1 MPSKADNA
9 QEPGRKIKRVRKAPA
24 KPAAKAGPSSA
35 AEKAVDKKES
45 AAPKKT
51 LTQSVTAVRETAAP
65 RGQGFW
71 SLASVR
77 RRDITVFLRQL
88 VMLLEAGT
96 PLLKSL
102 KTLANRLEGRGIRN
116 MVHDLADQ
124 VENGNP
130 LWQAFERHPHEYF
143 DTVFVALVKASE
155 ASGTLV
161 DTLRRQT
168 EYYERREMLRRRVK
182 TALVYPAILVVLC
195 GAVLFVMAK
204 FVVPAFQ
211 EIFEGALN
219 VSMPA
224 FTRGLIRVINFL
236 TSWPLLVVIAAL
248 VALMVGYWA
257 WQRNPVNRLLA
268 DRLKLRVPLLGRISQ
283 KYAVAQMTSSLS
295 MMLRS
300 GLSMMVTLDLA
311 RSAIH
316 NQAVAQVLQKV
327 RSSVEQGS
335 GIEEPLRAEPKV
347 IPPVVTD
354 MLVTGE
360 EAGQLDRVAAHIAD
374 TYEEEVQIDI
384 GTLTDLL
391 PVILVIILGIAVL
404 MIVLAFFLPLISSI
418 DQLTSATS

>member
-9 QEPGRKIKRVRKAPA
+9 HESGPKVKRVRRRGSKDSVKAVA
-24 KPAAKAGPSSA
+24 ADAAGVTRDSDEKASKTPAAARR
-35 AEKAVDKKES
+35 
-45 AAPKKT
+45 
-51 LTQSVTAVRETAAP
+51 VTAVRDTSGP
-65 RGQGFW
+65 RGRSWLG
-71 SLASVR
+71 SSVR
-77 RRDITVFLRQL
+77 RKDITVFLRQL
-88 VMLLEAGT
+88 VMLIEAGT

-102 KTLANRLEGRGIRN
+102 KTLSRRLENRAVRN
-116 MVHDLADQ
+116 MVQDIAEQ

-168 EYYERREMLRRRVK
+168 EYYERREMLRRRVM
-182 TALVYPAILVVLC
+182 TALVYPAVLVVLC
-195 GAVLFVMAK
+195 GAVLFIMAK

-211 EIFEGALN
+211 EIFEGALE
-219 VSMPA
+219 VSLPP
-224 FTRGLIRVINFL
+224 FTKGLISVIQFL
-236 TSWPLLVVIAAL
+236 TSWPVLIVIAAL
-248 VALMVGYWA
+248 IGLYVLYWV
-257 WQRNPVNRLLA
+257 WQRSPVNRLLA
-268 DRLKLRVPLLGRISQ
+268 DRIKLRLPIIGRISQ
-283 KYAVAQMTSSLS
+283 KYAIAQMTSSLA
-295 MMLRS
+295 MLLRS
-300 GLSMMVTLDLA
+300 GLSMMVTLDLT

-316 NQAVAQVLQKV
+316 NQAVAQVLQRV

-360 EAGQLDRVAAHIAD
+360 ESGQLDRVASHIAE

-384 GTLTDLL
+384 ATLTDLL
-391 PVILVIILGIAVL
+391 PVFLVVVLGVAVL
-404 MIVLAFFLPLISSI
+404 MLVLGFFLPLISSI
-418 DQLTSATS
+418 DQLTSAA

>member
-9 QEPGRKIKRVRKAPA
+9 QEPGRKVKRVRRGSARQPAKAVPSDAAEEALELEEGAPA
-24 KPAAKAGPSSA
+24 SKASA
-35 AEKAVDKKES
+35 RR
-45 AAPKKT
+45 
-51 LTQSVTAVRETAAP
+51 VTAIRDTSAP
-65 RGQGFW
+65 RGSGFW

-116 MVHDLADQ
+116 MVQDLAEQ
-124 VENGNP
+124 VESGNP

-204 FVVPAFQ
+204 FVVPAFE

-219 VSMPA
+219 VSMPP
-224 FTRGLIRVINFL
+224 FTKGLISVIHFL
-236 TSWPLLVVIAAL
+236 TSWPILVLFAAI
-248 VALMVGYWA
+248 VALIILYWV

-268 DRLKLRVPLLGRISQ
+268 DRIKLRVPLLGRISQ
-283 KYAVAQMTSSLS
+283 KYAVAQMTSSLA

-335 GIEEPLRAEPKV
+335 GIEEPLRAEPNV

-384 GTLTDLL
+384 STLTDLL
-391 PVILVIILGIAVL
+391 PVILVVVLGIAVL

-418 DQLTSATS
+418 DQLTSAAS

>member
-9 QEPGRKIKRVRKAPA
+9 QEPGRKVKRVRKAPA
-24 KPAAKAGPSSA
+24 KPAAKTAPSDA
-35 AEKAVDKKES
+35 AEKAIELEES
-45 AAPKKT
+45 TPPRKT
-51 LTQSVTAVRETAAP
+51 FAQRVTAIRDTSAP

-71 SLASVR
+71 NLASVR

-236 TSWPLLVVIAAL
+236 TSWPILVVLAGI
-248 VALMVGYWA
+248 VALIVVYWV

-418 DQLTSATS
+418 DQLTSAAS

>member
-35 AEKAVDKKES
+35 AEKTVAKKES
-45 AAPKKT
+45 AAPKKPR
-51 LTQSVTAVRETAAP
+51 TQTVTAVRETAAP

-182 TALVYPAILVVLC
+182 TALVYPAILVILC

>member
-9 QEPGRKIKRVRKAPA
+9 QEPGRKVKRVRRGSARQPAKAVPSDAAEEALELEEGAPA
-24 KPAAKAGPSSA
+24 SKASA
-35 AEKAVDKKES
+35 RR
-45 AAPKKT
+45 
-51 LTQSVTAVRETAAP
+51 VTAIRDTSAP
-65 RGQGFW
+65 RGSGFW

-116 MVHDLADQ
+116 MVQDLAEQ

-204 FVVPAFQ
+204 FVVPAFE

-219 VSMPA
+219 VSMPP
-224 FTRGLIRVINFL
+224 FTKGLISVIHFL
-236 TSWPLLVVIAAL
+236 TSWPILVLFAAI
-248 VALMVGYWA
+248 VALIILYWV

-268 DRLKLRVPLLGRISQ
+268 DRIKLRVPLLGRISQ
-283 KYAVAQMTSSLS
+283 KYAVAQMTSSLA

-335 GIEEPLRAEPKV
+335 GIEEPLRAEPNV

-384 GTLTDLL
+384 STLTDLL
-391 PVILVIILGIAVL
+391 PVILVVVLGIAVL

>member
-9 QEPGRKIKRVRKAPA
+9 QEPGRKVKRVRRGSARQPAKAVPSDAAEEALELEEGAPA
-24 KPAAKAGPSSA
+24 SKASA
-35 AEKAVDKKES
+35 RR
-45 AAPKKT
+45 
-51 LTQSVTAVRETAAP
+51 VTAIRDTSAP
-65 RGQGFW
+65 RGSGFW

-116 MVHDLADQ
+116 MVQDLAEQ
-124 VENGNP
+124 VESGNP

-204 FVVPAFQ
+204 FVVPAFE

-219 VSMPA
+219 VSMPP
-224 FTRGLIRVINFL
+224 FTKGLISVIHFL
-236 TSWPLLVVIAAL
+236 TSWPILVLFAAIAAL
-248 VALMVGYWA
+248 IILYWV

-268 DRLKLRVPLLGRISQ
+268 DRIKLRVPLLGRISQ
-283 KYAVAQMTSSLS
+283 KYAVAQMTSSLA

-335 GIEEPLRAEPKV
+335 GIEEPLRAEPNV

-384 GTLTDLL
+384 STLTDLL
-391 PVILVIILGIAVL
+391 PVILVVVLGIAVL

-418 DQLTSATS
+418 DQLTSAAS